1 MDKILTKF
9 STGYSYVEDNLLF
22 LYAIYVD
29 KQIKTL
35 HHIYIYIEER
45 LKLYKYAIC
54 ISVST
59 ITLII
64 LVDAII
70 KSTKNYP
77 IDIAVKEREIT
88 K

>member
-9 STGYSYVEDNLLF
+9 STGYSYVEDNLVL
-22 LYAIYVD
+22 LCISRLVD
-29 KQIKTL
+29 KQIKNL

-59 ITLII
+59 IILII
-64 LVDAII
+64 LVDVQYYGFLPY
-70 KSTKNYP
+70 K
-77 IDIAVKEREIT
+77 VH
-88 K
+88 